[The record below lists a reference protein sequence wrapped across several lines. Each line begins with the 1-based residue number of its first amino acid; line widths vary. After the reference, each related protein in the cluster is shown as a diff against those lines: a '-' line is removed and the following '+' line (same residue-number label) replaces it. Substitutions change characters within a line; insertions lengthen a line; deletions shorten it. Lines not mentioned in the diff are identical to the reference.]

1 MTPRHRV
8 FLLESATG
16 RAVDAAVVS
25 PLTEKHLEDWRDL
38 WRTHQTEALR
48 RLSRSGI
55 LPISGRAQHGHWS
68 WEQKEAAIRGV
79 LAYQG
84 YAVEARGVTQGMMIV
99 DLTGECR
106 LPEQA
111 GKPLIYVLFVES
123 APWNRP
129 QFGQLPI
136 FQGVGSILLGTA
148 INLSHDEGF
157 GGRLGLHSLPQADSF
172 YRDKLGM
179 TELGPDISKQNLR
192 YFEMTPGQANDFA
205 ARTRR
210 V

>member
-1 MTPRHRV
+1 
-8 FLLESATG
+8 
-16 RAVDAAVVS
+16 
-25 PLTEKHLEDWRDL
+25 
-38 WRTHQTEALR
+38 
-48 RLSRSGI
+48 
-55 LPISGRAQHGHWS
+55 
-68 WEQKEAAIRGV
+68 
-79 LAYQG
+79 
-84 YAVEARGVTQGMMIV
+84 
-99 DLTGECR
+99 
-106 LPEQA
+106 
-111 GKPLIYVLFVES
+111 
-123 APWNRP
+123 
-129 QFGQLPI
+129 
-136 FQGVGSILLGTA
+136 VGSILLGTA